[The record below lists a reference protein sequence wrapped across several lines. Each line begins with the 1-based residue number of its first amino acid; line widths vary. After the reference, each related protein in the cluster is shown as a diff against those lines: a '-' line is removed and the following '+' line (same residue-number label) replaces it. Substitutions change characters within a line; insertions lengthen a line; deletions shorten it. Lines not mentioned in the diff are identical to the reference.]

1 MKALG
6 ELYYQ
11 GGPFFMGILTIL
23 LVIMVAWIVYHFVVA
38 YSGKRMSFEKA
49 LRKLGYGKS
58 IGLFALVT
66 GFLGQLIGMTTAL
79 SFIAKA
85 GGISPGVL
93 ASGIRVSMICPIY
106 GILIYLI
113 SVLLWFIA
121 SNILE
126 RKLK

>member
-23 LVIMVAWIVYHFVVA
+23 LVIVVAWIVYHFVVA
-38 YSGKRMSFEKA
+38 YSGKRMSLEKA

-66 GFLGQLIGMTTAL
+66 GFLGQLIGLFYAF
-79 SFIAKA
+79 SVIAKM
-85 GGISPGVL
+85 GSVSPGVL
-93 ASGIRVSMICPIY
+93 AGGLKVSMISTLY
-106 GILIYLI
+106 GIFIYLF
-113 SVLLWFIA
+113 SLLLWFIA
-121 SNILE
+121 SNVLE